1 MESHGSIE
9 GMDDLRHRLDYL
21 TLVTEALWSF
31 LLDHGHTE
39 AELLD
44 RINEIDLSD
53 GRLDHR
59 HVHLVAC
66 ANCGAAVTTDHCQFC
81 GTHIRDVFAPV

>member
-1 MESHGSIE
+1 MDLHSSTDEL
-9 GMDDLRHRLDYL
+9 DDLRRRLDYL

-39 AELLD
+39 EQLLD

-53 GRLDHR
+53 GRIDRR
-59 HVHLVAC
+59 HVHRVIC

-81 GTHIRDVFAPV
+81 GTLIRDAFATV